1 MVFSL
6 NIFISINLQENICTH
21 CYTKINRIGT
31 EAYCLYSSS
40 PRCNKFVH
48 FMVAFLSL
56 QYKIILRRFIVIKQ
70 YLEKKGNITF
80 KVHAKGRVELICIL

>member
-6 NIFISINLQENICTH
+6 NRFISINLQENIYTR

-70 YLEKKGNITF
+70 YLEKRVILHSKF
-80 KVHAKGRVELICIL
+80 MQRVESN